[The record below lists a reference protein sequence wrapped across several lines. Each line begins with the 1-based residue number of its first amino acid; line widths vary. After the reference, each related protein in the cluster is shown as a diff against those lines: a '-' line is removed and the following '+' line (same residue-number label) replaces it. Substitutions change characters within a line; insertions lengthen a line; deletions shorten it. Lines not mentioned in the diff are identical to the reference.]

1 MIPSPM
7 PIIVAAAPIPT
18 GDMMG
23 GSWTTLLLYI
33 GFALVA
39 SFVCSLLEASLLSSS
54 RSYIEAKAQ
63 EGVASAQVMLQHKLN
78 VERPISAIL
87 TLNTIAHTVG
97 AAGAGAEAAG
107 IFGSQYVGVISAILT
122 LLILVLTEIVPK
134 TLGATYWRALMP
146 FTAYTVRALVFVLY
160 PFVWIFQQLG
170 ERLRP
175 EHEEPTV
182 TRGELTTL
190 ASIGEQEGTLRARES
205 RMLRNLLQLEHI
217 HVSDIMTP
225 RTVVFA
231 LPEAMTAGEVLAK
244 HHTLS
249 FSRIPV
255 YGEDIDDVTGYVLRH
270 DILTANADDQPNTPL
285 SALRKEISVVTE
297 TLTLA
302 QALER
307 FVAERQ
313 HIFLVIDEY
322 GGTAGILTMEDAIE
336 TLLGIEITDE
346 SDAVEDLRALALQ
359 RVKQLNRQRLAAELA
374 T

>member
-18 GDMMG
+18 GDVMG
-23 GSWTTLLLYI
+23 GSWTNLLFYVS
-33 GFALVA
+33 FALTA

-63 EGVASAQVMLQHKLN
+63 EGVASAKVMLQHKLN

-107 IFGSQYVGVISAILT
+107 IFGSQYVGIISAILT

-146 FTAYTVRALVFVLY
+146 FTAYTVRALVLVLF
-160 PFVWIFQQLG
+160 PFVWIFQKLG

-175 EHEEPTV
+175 DHEEPTV

-190 ASIGEQEGTLRARES
+190 ANIGEQEGTLQARES
-205 RMLRNLLQLEHI
+205 RMLRNLLQLELVT
-217 HVSDIMTP
+217 VSDVMTP

-249 FSRIPV
+249 YSRIPV

-285 SALRKEISVVTE
+285 SALRKEISVITE
-297 TLTLA
+297 TVPLA

-322 GGTAGILTMEDAIE
+322 GGTAGILTLEDAIE

-359 RVKQLNRQRLAAELA
+359 RVKQLNRQRLAELA
-374 T
+374 S